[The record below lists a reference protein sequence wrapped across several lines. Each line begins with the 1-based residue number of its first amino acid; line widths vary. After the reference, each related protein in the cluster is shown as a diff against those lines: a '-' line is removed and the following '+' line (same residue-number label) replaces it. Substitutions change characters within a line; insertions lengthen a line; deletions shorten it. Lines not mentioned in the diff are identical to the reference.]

1 MWHSYLTY
9 SLQLL
14 LLLWKS
20 LLACLG
26 GHKDIKRVKRLVRK
40 IEGLPKDFVD
50 DSRKFLDLTIR
61 KVGRL

>member
-1 MWHSYLTY
+1 MAP
-9 SLQLL
+9 QLL

-40 IEGLPKDFVD
+40 IEGLPKDSFD
-50 DSRKFLDLTIR
+50 ETRKP
-61 KVGRL
+61 